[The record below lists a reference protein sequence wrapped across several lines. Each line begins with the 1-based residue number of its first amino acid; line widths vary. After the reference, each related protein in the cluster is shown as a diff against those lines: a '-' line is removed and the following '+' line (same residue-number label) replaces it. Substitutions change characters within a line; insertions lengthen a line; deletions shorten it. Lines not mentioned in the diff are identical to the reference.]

1 MYWNQGPT
9 PPPQAPQH
17 MYQYPLMAQRFNN
30 PPITN
35 PAKRCQRQPY
45 AGANQSFGSQ
55 MPMMPDFIEQKLMDM
70 KKLPEIYLFDF
81 ENPGLDKKWSSP
93 REDITDYFNYGFTEE
108 TWRIYAEKVKNLHE
122 QVQPCPKPDKSQR
135 VLGYTPPIDIGGF
148 GEPYFPEAKDTPFMK
163 VVNRNKESVMYM
175 LSKNP
180 YHSLEILL
188 ERALL
193 DPRVI
198 PVEQSLRKLY
208 DEIKPG
214 MLTLKRKLPMEYL
227 SFLAQSQNITAG
239 AECAYTPKYNPLRS
253 KPAPQP
259 KALLPAPASS
269 STHTP
274 PTNPTPPIPPTPATP
289 PQLPKSS
296 STPTPKPSTPPPNPT
311 RPTPTLPPKP
321 FPRSP
326 KPFSHHPQPQTHQP
340 QPHHHQSID
349 ISSLALILSMR
360 DRLIAKSMIDDNND
374 TCDDDVRRKRRLST
388 SSSSSSSSVMR
399 KGKGKRST
407 GSSSSSS
414 SSSGGSKGS
423 GRKSDRSG
431 SKGDKKGREAG
442 KGEVKRNE
450 RRERQGEGK
459 KEGERDR
466 KREEEVKKKDAEKKA
481 VIREHERED
490 RGSGSTK
497 KRRRGRGRD
506 KGQKNGHDNLD
517 RRRRSN
523 DKKDSRRSKEKSD
536 IKKDKVNKDERTG
549 QKDHKRRENESH
561 THSGRDNRIGENE
574 LSVKRK
580 ESSKQKRS
588 SREKTENK
596 SQRSDEFRL
605 EKPKVAKKN
614 QIDEKEAHLGKRS
627 EFLDDNEKSVSQKPK
642 LKMKRNRS
650 ESSSRESSRSHRNRN
665 DKDTNKK
672 PTKSSAH
679 ASSSQLPSNSNRKV
693 RDEDH
698 HQDRHNP
705 KTSNSSKGE
714 SSIHERINPKPVPQ
728 TQSSTF
734 KKPIKPVHHKRR

>member
-388 SSSSSSSSVMR
+388 SSSSSSVMR

-580 ESSKQKRS
+580 KSSKQKRS